1 MEEILAK
8 LDELTKKVEFLE
20 KQEKKRIKEKNF
32 KTAFKITKIAII
44 VGIVLFIGIK
54 INNKIIKPTRES
66 LEYVEEK
73 VKVVD
78 EKLDGVGDFL
88 KNKWD
93 SLKGINPFNKN

>member
-1 MEEILAK
+1 MEELLLKI
-8 LDELTKKVEFLE
+8 DELTKKVEFLE
-20 KQEKKRIKEKNF
+20 KQEKKRIKEKKI
-32 KTAFKITKIAII
+32 KTAFEITKIAII

-88 KNKWD
+88 KIKWD